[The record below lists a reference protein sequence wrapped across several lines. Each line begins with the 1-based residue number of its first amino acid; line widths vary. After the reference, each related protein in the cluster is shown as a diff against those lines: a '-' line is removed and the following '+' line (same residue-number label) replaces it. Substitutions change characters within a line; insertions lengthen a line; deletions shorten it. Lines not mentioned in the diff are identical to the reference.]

1 MGQLTLNL
9 EPHVVDRFPTLRD
22 FVAFRSTVVPKAP
35 KAQAADMDMSP
46 STLSRKLH
54 PTDDTGNRLNVD
66 DLEAWLRS
74 TGDAAA
80 VVEYLAAKYLD
91 NDARRRERA
100 VAQLEAMLPQLAAQL
115 AQLKAGA

>member
-1 MGQLTLNL
+1 MDGVTVT
-9 EPHVVDRFPTLRD
+9 PFPCGSVSIDLGVPDGD
-22 FVAFRSTVVPKAP
+22 FSAAGFVR
-35 KAQAADMDMSP
+35 AQDGS
-46 STLSRKLH
+46 
-54 PTDDTGNRLNVD
+54 GNRLNVD

-115 AQLKAGA
+115 AQLKGGA